1 MHHHIVKGFFFFAK
15 FKIMELGLCFCAKA
29 AVSYA
34 MLRCLSPRRAKAELQ
49 RRLMEAKE
57 KSQRHPTFL
66 DQ

>member
-1 MHHHIVKGFFFFAK
+1 
-15 FKIMELGLCFCAKA
+15 MELGLGFYANA

-34 MLRCLSPRRAKAELQ
+34 MFRYLSPRRAKAELQ

-57 KSQRHPTFL
+57 KNQRHPTFL